1 MKYVKGF
8 KFDRTK
14 IAHVFAEVESSND
27 PEVDVYIPIIKDLL
41 NRDGYEYVALAWEHN
56 VPKNTIDSRF
66 ALVIV
71 LDTGDDEE
79 ELRKRD
85 LGVLDSSIEAARI
98 ALTGPDVWESCE

>member
-1 MKYVKGF
+1 M
-8 KFDRTK
+8 
-14 IAHVFAEVESSND
+14 
-27 PEVDVYIPIIKDLL
+27 
-41 NRDGYEYVALAWEHN
+41 
-56 VPKNTIDSRF
+56 RF